1 MAEWSE
7 KERLAINEAYRK
19 RAVNEPLTENE
30 VQMVIDFEVA
40 NALESDVHKAKIAA
54 IQAQNEQ
61 ELKQSREQAAKAME
75 TLETLAA
82 EAQMKLKAA
91 NEQLKIV
98 YDERKRVGND
108 QIEK

>member
-19 RAVNEPLTENE
+19 RAVDEPLTENE
-30 VQMVIDFEVA
+30 VQLIIAFEIA
-40 NALESDVHKAKIAA
+40 NALESDEHKAKIAA

-61 ELKQSREQAAKAME
+61 DLKQSREQAAKAME

-91 NEQLKIV
+91 EENYKAACEKR
-98 YDERKRVGND
+98 RKAQND
-108 QIEK
+108 QIQK